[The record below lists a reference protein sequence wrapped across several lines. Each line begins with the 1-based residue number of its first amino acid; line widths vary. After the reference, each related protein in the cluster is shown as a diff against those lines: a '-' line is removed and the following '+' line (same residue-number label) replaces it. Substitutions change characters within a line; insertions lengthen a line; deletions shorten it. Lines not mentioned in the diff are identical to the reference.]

1 MKTRKIRFEN
11 TDGIELS
18 AELDL
23 PTGAKAHHYA
33 LFAHCF
39 TCSKNLLAVKRLSK
53 GLTDKGYGVF
63 KFDFT
68 GLGSSD
74 GDFADTNFSSNVEDL
89 ISAANYMEKHYA
101 SPHLIIGHSLGGAAA
116 LQAAHFIKGLSGVVT
131 IGAPYDPEH
140 VSHLFDDWREE
151 IHQNGKATVTL
162 AGRKFTIKKQFLED
176 LQSDQ
181 VNPRLHQLNQP
192 LLILHSPQDEIVGI
206 ENAAQIY
213 KHAEHPKSFISMD
226 GSDHLLTKHKDANY
240 VGGVIAE
247 WAVRYVGGDDNQ
259 FDSEQTKKDAVAELH
274 YEDKFTT
281 DVQTGTHRWVADEPK
296 DVGGHNEGPAPGQ
309 LLMSALATCSAMTV
323 MMYVRRK
330 KWPLKCIRV
339 YVHKKETDKAIPHAT
354 YVKEVELVGPDMTEK
369 QQNRCLEIA
378 GRCPVHRILSVS
390 SEIESV
396 LKNK

>member
-89 ISAANYMEKHYA
+89 ISAAKYMEEHYA
-101 SPHLIIGHSLGGAAA
+101 SPNLIIGHSLGGAAV
-116 LQAAHFIKGLSGVVT
+116 LQAAHYIKGLSGVVT
-131 IGAPYDPEH
+131 IAAPYDPDH
-140 VSHLFDDWREE
+140 VNHLFDDWKDE

-181 VNPRLHQLNQP
+181 VNPRLHKLNLP

-206 ENAAQIY
+206 ENAAEIY
-213 KHAEHPKSFISMD
+213 KNAEHPKSYISLD
-226 GSDHLLTKHKDANY
+226 GSDHLMTKDEDATY
-240 VGGVIAE
+240 VGRVIAE
-247 WAVRYVGGDDNQ
+247 WAVRYVGGDDKQ
-259 FDSEQTKKDAVAELH
+259 VDSEETKKDAVAELH

-309 LLMSALATCSAMTV
+309 LLMSALASCSAMTV

-330 KWPLKCIRV
+330 EWPLKRIRV
-339 YVHKKETDKAIPHAT
+339 HVHKKETDKAIPHST
-354 YVKEVELVGPDMTEK
+354 YIKEVELTGPDLSDK
-369 QQNRCLEIA
+369 QRKRCLEIA
-378 GRCPVHRILSVS
+378 GRCPIHRTLSMA
-390 SEIESV
+390 SEIESS
-396 LKNK
+396 LLE